1 MDCVRALVGW
11 NQRLVKLVCF
21 GLMVL
26 HHFLFVEDPEKT
38 TDLSQVT
45 DKLHHIMLY
54 TSTWSRFKL
63 TSVVMGTDY
72 IGSCKFNYHTITAM
86 TAPIKLVLA
95 TSPLTTIR
103 SNRRDLLPWNQDNV
117 SQWNDV
123 CPQTCFSE
131 LVQSGD
137 DFIKQLLL
145 ALIKLLIC
153 V

>member
-1 MDCVRALVGW
+1 
-11 NQRLVKLVCF
+11 
-21 GLMVL
+21 
-26 HHFLFVEDPEKT
+26 
-38 TDLSQVT
+38 
-45 DKLHHIMLY
+45 MLY